1 VRVLAVGDSYMPRS
15 VFRKA
20 FKHLERSHQI
30 EYVDMDGAAAFA
42 PATESELRLHEYFG
56 SPDQV
61 VRCMHGVEVLAVH
74 GAPVTDD
81 VLDASDVLR
90 LVCCA
95 RGGPVNVDVEAMSS
109 RGVPLI
115 NTPGKNA
122 EAVADL
128 TIAFLVMLAR
138 GIPRAMRFLDDGG
151 QVGSNWQGSQFM
163 GNNLHGHTL
172 GLLGYGQVG
181 RRVATRAIA
190 FGMQPLVYDPYVE
203 VTEVE
208 QVDDL
213 EQLLGGSGFVSVHA
227 RATDNNRHLIDG
239 GALSV
244 MRPGAFLVN
253 TARATLV
260 DQDALDA
267 ALASGHL
274 GGAALD
280 VFPHGPAG
288 ERSPLLRHPNV
299 VLTPHIGGAT
309 SETLMQGAL
318 MIAQEIERFAADQP
332 LSHVVNMPVP

>member
-20 FKHLERSHQI
+20 FKDLERSHQI
-30 EYVDMDGAAAFA
+30 EYIDMDGAAAFA
-42 PATESELRLHEYFG
+42 PATESELRLREYFG

-61 VRCMHGVEVLAVH
+61 ARCMDGVEVLAVH

-95 RGGPVNVDVEAMSS
+95 RGGPLNIDVEAVRS

-138 GIPRAMRFLDDGG
+138 GIPKAMRFLGEGG
-151 QVGSNWQGSQFM
+151 QLGSNWQGSQFM
-163 GNNLHGHTL
+163 GNDLRGHTL
-172 GLLGYGQVG
+172 GLIGYGQVG
-181 RRVATRAIA
+181 RRVAARATA

-208 QVDDL
+208 QANDL
-213 EQLLGGSGFVSVHA
+213 EELLGVSGFVSVHA
-227 RATDNNRHLIDG
+227 RATDDNGHLLDER
-239 GALSV
+239 ALSV

-280 VFPHGPAG
+280 VFAHGPAG
-288 ERSPLLRHPNV
+288 EPSPLLRHPNV

-309 SETLMQGAL
+309 SETLMQGGL
-318 MIAQEIERFAADQP
+318 MIAQEIERFAADRP
-332 LSHVVNMPVP
+332 LYHVVNTPVS